1 MEKPKTKPMDKEGEK
16 TFSADRLDVW
26 AFAQAGGQL
35 AGRDQLPKY
44 ERLTLDTQ
52 GLRPDL
58 FVDWQAEGSVRKAAL
73 GGVAQAW
80 LQLRVHATVP
90 LLCQRCLT
98 PVDVPLVV
106 ERAFRFVA
114 DEATAE
120 ALDEGCEEDLLV
132 LSRSFDLRALI
143 EDELILALP
152 LVPMHDRC
160 PVAVPMASSD
170 PDFDAAGADKPHPF
184 AALAGLRKDQHG
196 K

>member
-1 MEKPKTKPMDKEGEK
+1 MSKPMDKEAGK
-16 TFSADRLDVW
+16 AFSADHLDIR
-26 AFAQAGGQL
+26 AFAQVGGQL
-35 AGRDQLPKY
+35 AGRDQLLKY
-44 ERLTLDTQ
+44 ERLVLDTQ
-52 GLRPDL
+52 APHADL
-58 FVDWQAEGSVRKAAL
+58 FVDWQAAGSVRKAL
-73 GGVAQAW
+73 GGVAQVW
-80 LQLRVHATVP
+80 LQLRVHATAP
-90 LLCQRCLT
+90 MLCQRCLR

-152 LVPMHDRC
+152 LVPLHDHC
-160 PVAVPMASSD
+160 PAAVPMASSD

-184 AALAGLRKDQHG
+184 AALAGLRKDHG
-196 K
+196 EK

>member
-1 MEKPKTKPMDKEGEK
+1 MRKPMDKEAGQG
-16 TFSADRLDVW
+16 FSADSLDVRT
-26 AFAQAGGQL
+26 FAQAGGQL
-35 AGRDQLPKY
+35 AGRDSLLKY
-44 ERLTLDTQ
+44 ERLALDTQ

-58 FVDWQAEGSVRKAAL
+58 FVDWRAEGSVRKAL
-73 GGVAQAW
+73 GGVAQVW

-90 LLCQRCLT
+90 LQCQRCLT

-132 LSRSFDLRALI
+132 MSRSFDLRALI

-152 LVPMHDRC
+152 LVPLHEHC

-170 PDFDAAGADKPHPF
+170 PDFDAAGDDKPHPF
-184 AALAGLRKDQHG
+184 AALAGLRKDHG
-196 K
+196 NQ